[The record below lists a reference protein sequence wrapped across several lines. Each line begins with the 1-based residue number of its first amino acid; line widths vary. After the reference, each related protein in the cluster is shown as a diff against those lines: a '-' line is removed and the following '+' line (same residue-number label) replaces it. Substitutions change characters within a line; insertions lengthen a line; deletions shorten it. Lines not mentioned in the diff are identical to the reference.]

1 MWRGKYSV
9 IKSDDLQSLGKTDG
23 WIGQNL
29 ASIPLLRAALIY
41 MESLPLLAAE
51 EGHAKGQMDY
61 EPEIS
66 TVLKVYCESAVW
78 LCSKSPQAPHVV
90 NWIVD
95 NI

>member
-9 IKSDDLQSLGKTDG
+9 IKSDDLQSLGKTNG
-23 WIGQNL
+23 WIGQDL

-41 MESLPLLAAE
+41 MKAYLFLQRKKAMRKEKWIMS
-51 EGHAKGQMDY
+51 AKYQLIYRYIG
-61 EPEIS
+61 
-66 TVLKVYCESAVW
+66 ESAVW

-90 NWIVD
+90 NWIVN